1 MTNSDD
7 DKKQLAP
14 LPGRRWWRLLLLSG
28 TGVGILGLVGAVA
41 AGEWVREKLAPL
53 VQSEVSQTLKRP
65 VQIGRLERFS
75 PTSLR
80 FGRSA
85 LPATAIDPDYASTE
99 AVEVRFS
106 ISQLL
111 FNRTLKL
118 DITLVKPS
126 AYIEQDA
133 ESRWVNIPTSEPKPA
148 GLFKTEI
155 EAIRVENAGAV
166 LLPSPAVGQK
176 TSAPISV
183 TLKNGS
189 ALFREQNQRV
199 LYELNGQFTNN
210 DNFAVK
216 ADSLLP
222 AAQTNVLLQAQN
234 LPLSDLARLLKLSG
248 ISLQKGLANS
258 NLTVQVRDNKLS
270 GITGTASFAGVQANI
285 NPLKQIIQN
294 GSGQLRFQGTNLIVD
309 SLTGNYGL
317 IPVKIAGTVAT
328 GANFNTEQ
336 ASFNL
341 ITNVQPVA
349 VASVVS
355 AVETELGQKVVLP
368 IAVAGEVKADAKL
381 TGTVANP
388 VLTGAIASTKP
399 ATVDRLQLNNIS
411 TNFQVERGRIAQT
424 PTPNSPPSNGQFSS
438 LALTLSDM
446 LVVPAAGG
454 KIGGKGEVYLTLGS
468 DNSRSGLVFDLQA
481 ENVPGDAIAQIYAV
495 PIPAAVKIGSVS
507 AKAQIFGLLDNIQA
521 RAQWQAPQGTFPAS
535 GEIRAGRNS
544 ADLQNTVV
552 KIGDATVNVDA
563 AIQDRRWEA
572 IIKGDRV
579 AVKSLQPLIPGLN
592 LPPELAGL
600 FTGTAE
606 AGGTLDD
613 FSLNAIAAS
622 GKGTLNLA
630 DSIVD
635 VNGKLESGRW
645 QASGKTE
652 KVALNRLI
660 DIGLPFL
667 ATSNSNT
674 SPSANLENLKSKIQ
688 NLKSLGGQLAGE
700 FQAGGNVDNLTASGI
715 NLSANGKLNFADSNV
730 NLKGELTAGNWQA
743 TAETDRTSVSRLVDL
758 GLPLLDVASAFNPEN
773 QQSATLRSKIQNLK
787 SIDGQI
793 SSQVTA
799 SGSLD
804 NLTASSINASGS
816 GQLNLA
822 DSNVNFKAELAAGNW
837 QATAETDRTSV
848 SRLVDLGLPL
858 LDVASAFNPENQPD
872 SNLRS
877 KIPNL
882 KSIDGQISSQVTA
895 SGSLDNL
902 TASSIN
908 ANGSGQLN
916 LGGSNVNFKAELAAG
931 NWQATAE
938 TDRTSVSRLVDLG
951 LPLLDVASAFN
962 PENQQD
968 SNLRSKIPNLKSID
982 GQISSQVTASGSLDN
997 LTASSINANGSGQLN
1012 LGGSNVNFKGELAA
1026 GNWQAT
1032 AETDRTSIS
1041 SLVNLGL
1048 PLLDAASA
1056 FNPEKQEQYTNLKSK
1071 IQNLKSLD
1079 GEISNQIQAA
1089 GSLDKS
1095 ADLAVNSSGKLNIA
1109 DGTVDFKGKLDA
1121 RQWQA
1126 VADLD
1131 RVILSRLEQTVRNLQ
1146 LFTLTATLPKGFDG
1160 RVNGQ
1165 YQAAGSL
1172 DNLTAKGIR
1181 ASGEGRIL
1189 VDRLGAIDTT
1199 AKLENGNLEA
1209 LLETNGVTVSNLEQ
1223 TLKQTGLLT
1232 TNLPPEIAGTLDGKL
1247 RIVGNTDNLTA
1258 NGITANGDGQIRLAN
1273 GGGIV
1278 NATGSAQSG
1287 NWRASIEGDQ
1297 IALSRFQK
1305 AFEAQRQSLQASG
1318 LVSQAQNLPL
1328 LRGLFNGNV
1337 NLSGPIAAGTGE
1349 PPLQTVRA
1357 GGSFRISELPFLQQP
1372 FDAIFNWDGKRIEVE
1387 QAATPGLT
1395 ASGFVGVELAGK
1407 GLPSISN
1414 LDLDVK
1420 LSNFNLEALPAEQLA
1435 FLRPMGLKNA
1445 SEKNQPIRGN
1455 VDFTGRLTGTLAA
1468 PSLVGDVEVRN
1479 LAVNEVAFDSVLAGK
1494 VTASSDQSVDLRL
1507 AGAQDK
1513 IEVAL
1518 NQSFLPTSFL
1528 VKRGESVA
1536 RGQAEGETLRVNL
1549 SDFPLAALNLSPG
1562 QEAGL
1567 GPITGTVSGQVN
1579 VPGWKMPLN
1588 PATLQ
1593 ATGQIAIAQPAIGYI
1608 KGDSFQAEFSYANGS
1623 ASLTNGIF
1631 RQGTGQ
1637 YLISGN
1643 VKAGT
1648 NPEFAGKVNIQ
1659 QGNLQQ
1665 VLAALQ
1671 YFNLGD
1677 LARGLKPP
1685 VYGNSGDVQ
1694 TVAVGEPEAPLI
1706 EQLRRLAEIEVILQQ
1721 QQAVKSAEKLPA
1733 LSQLQG
1739 TFGGE
1744 IAVAGSLRTGVQA
1757 QFNVKGDNWQWGKYV
1772 AEQFNVE
1779 GSFQDGILTIL
1790 PLEIRSGKSAI
1801 GFSGQL
1807 GQKAQSGQ
1815 LRVENVPVE
1824 ELAKLVELPF
1834 VDVTGNLNLRA
1845 NLAGSLENPQAT
1857 GELSLLDGTLNGEPI
1872 KKADGSF
1879 SYSNARLNFGGSA
1892 LVTQTEPIE
1901 VQGSLPFEL
1910 PFAAVKP
1917 DSNQIDLRANLKNE
1931 GLAIINVLT
1940 PKVAWVSGTGQVQIR
1955 VGGTLQQPVA
1965 QGIANLE
1972 NATVRARAFPEPLTG
1987 LTGTVR
1993 FEGDRIRVEGIRG
2006 QLSKGEVMAQ
2016 GVIPLSVPFAP
2027 GDADGANPLAVNL
2040 DKLALNLRGLYRG
2053 GAVGQVQ
2060 ATGTALRPQLSGKIE
2075 LYDGEVFLPSAG
2087 GVTTRLASSA
2097 SDSPASPSDSTSS
2110 DSTSSSSPSPS
2121 FEVGLND
2128 LGLKLG
2134 RGVRVT
2140 SAPILDFK
2148 ATGALTVNGT
2158 LDDIRP
2164 AGRIRLTSGSVNL
2177 FTTQFKLDKG
2187 YPQTA
2192 TFVPTQGL
2200 DPTLDVR
2207 LATSVQEVS
2216 RFRTPGTSVA
2226 SEIADEPT
2234 SFGSVRS
2241 VRIQAL
2247 VKGKASGLAENLELR
2262 SSPGRSQTEIVALL
2276 GGSFVQTLGQG
2287 DSTLAI
2293 ANLAGA
2299 GLFSNLQSVITNAT
2313 GLSEFRL
2320 FPTRIRG
2327 NEGQTAT
2334 SSSGAAAGAGS
2345 LGIGLE
2351 VGADITRNL
2360 SASIIRVLSANQPT
2374 EFNVRYRLND
2384 KILLRGSTNFQGDNR
2399 VTAEYELRF

>member
-14 LPGRRWWRLLLLSG
+14 RSGRHWWRILLLSG

-41 AGEWVREKLAPL
+41 AREWVQKKLAPL
-53 VQSEVSQTLKRP
+53 VASEVSQTLKRP

-75 PTSLR
+75 PIGLR
-80 FGRSA
+80 FGRSTV
-85 LPATAIDPDYASTE
+85 PATAIDPDYASTE
-99 AVEVRFS
+99 AVEVKFS
-106 ISQLL
+106 IWPLL

-133 ESRWVNIPTSEPKPA
+133 EGRWVNIPTQDKKPA

-166 LLPSPAVGQK
+166 LVPSPEVGQK

-183 TLKNGS
+183 SLKNGS

-222 AAQTNVLLQAQN
+222 AAQTNVLLQSQN
-234 LPLSDLARLLKLSG
+234 LPLSDIARLLKISG

-270 GITGTASFAGVQANI
+270 GITGTASFAGVQASI
-285 NPLKQIIQN
+285 KPLKQIIQN

-317 IPVKIAGTVAT
+317 IPVQIAGTVAT
-328 GANFNTEQ
+328 GTNLNTEQ

-349 VASVVS
+349 VASVIS
-355 AVETELGQKVVLP
+355 AVEAELGQKVVLP

-388 VLTGAIASTKP
+388 VLSGTIASTKP

-411 TNFQVERGRIAQT
+411 TNFKLERGRTAQT
-424 PTPNSPPSNGQFSS
+424 PTPNSPPSTVPLSS
-438 LALTLSDM
+438 LALTLSDI

-454 KIGGKGEVYLTLGS
+454 KIGGKGEVDITLGS
-468 DNSRSGLVFDLQA
+468 ENSRSGLVFDLQA
-481 ENVPGDAIAQIYAV
+481 ENLPGDAIAQIYAL

-507 AKAQIFGLLDNIQA
+507 AKAQVFGPLNNIQA
-521 RAQWQAPQGTFPAS
+521 RAKWQAPQGTFPAS
-535 GEIRAGRNS
+535 GEIRAGGNT

-563 AIQDRRWEA
+563 AIQDRQWEA

-579 AVKSLQPLIPGLN
+579 AVKSLQPLIPRLN

-600 FTGTAE
+600 FSGTAE
-606 AGGTLDD
+606 VAGTLDD
-613 FSLNAIAAS
+613 LSLNGIYAS
-622 GKGTLNLA
+622 GKGTLNVV

-635 VNGKLESGRW
+635 VNAKLESGRW

-652 KVALNRLI
+652 KVAINALL

-667 ATSNSNT
+667 AIAN
-674 SPSANLENLKSKIQ
+674 SANLENLKSKIQ
-688 NLKSLGGQLAGE
+688 NLKSLDGQLAGE
-700 FQAGGNVDNLTASGI
+700 FQAAGNVDNLTASGI
-715 NLSANGKLNFADSNV
+715 NLSTNGKLNIADSSV
-730 NLKGELTAGNWQA
+730 NLKGELTDGNWQA
-743 TAETDRTSVSRLVDL
+743 TAETDRTSISRLVDL
-758 GLPLLDVASAFNPEN
+758 TLPILDVASAFNPEN
-773 QQSATLRSKIQNLK
+773 QQSANLKSKIQNLK
-787 SIDGQI
+787 SIDGQL
-793 SSQVTA
+793 SSQFTA
-799 SGSLD
+799 SGSLE
-804 NLTASSINASGS
+804 NLTASAIN
-816 GQLNLA
+816 
-822 DSNVNFKAELAAGNW
+822 V
-837 QATAETDRTSV
+837 
-848 SRLVDLGLPL
+848 
-858 LDVASAFNPENQPD
+858 
-872 SNLRS
+872 
-877 KIPNL
+877 
-882 KSIDGQISSQVTA
+882 
-895 SGSLDNL
+895 
-902 TASSIN
+902 
-908 ANGSGQLN
+908 NGSG
-916 LGGSNVNFKAELAAG
+916 K
-931 NWQATAE
+931 
-938 TDRTSVSRLVDLG
+938 
-951 LPLLDVASAFN
+951 
-962 PENQQD
+962 
-968 SNLRSKIPNLKSID
+968 
-982 GQISSQVTASGSLDN
+982 
-997 LTASSINANGSGQLN
+997 LN

-1026 GNWQAT
+1026 GNWQGT
-1032 AETDRTSIS
+1032 AETDRTSIG

-1048 PLLDAASA
+1048 PLLDVGLA
-1056 FNPEKQEQYTNLKSK
+1056 FTADNPQIVANINNLKSK
-1071 IQNLKSLD
+1071 IQNLKSID
-1079 GEISNQIQAA
+1079 GQISNQIQAA

-1095 ADLAVNSSGKLNIA
+1095 SIADVSVNSSGKLNIA

-1121 RQWQA
+1121 GQWQA

-1146 LFTLTATLPKGFDG
+1146 LFPLTATLPKGFDG

-1165 YQAAGSL
+1165 YQASGSL

-1209 LLETNGVTVSNLEQ
+1209 SLATNGVTVSNLEQ

-1232 TNLPPEIAGTLDGKL
+1232 TNLPREIAGTLDGKI

-1273 GGGIV
+1273 GGGVV
-1278 NATGSAQSG
+1278 NAKGSAQSG

-1305 AFEAQRQSLQASG
+1305 AFEAQRQSLQGSG

-1337 NLSGPIAAGTGE
+1337 DLSGPIAAAS
-1349 PPLQTVRA
+1349 PQNVRA
-1357 GGSFRISELPFLQQP
+1357 GGSFRISELPFLKQP

-1387 QAATPGLT
+1387 KAATRGLT

-1435 FLRPMGLKNA
+1435 FLTPMGAKKS
-1445 SEKNQPIRGN
+1445 SEKNQPVRGN

-1468 PSLVGDVEVRN
+1468 LSLVGDVEVRN
-1479 LAVNEVAFDSVLAGK
+1479 LAVNQVAFDPVLAGK
-1494 VTASSDQSVDLRL
+1494 VTASSDKSVDLRL
-1507 AGAQDK
+1507 AGPQDK

-1562 QEAGL
+1562 EEAGL

-1593 ATGQIAIAQPAIGYI
+1593 ANGQIAIAQPAIGYI

-1623 ASLTNGIF
+1623 ATLTNGIF

-1637 YLISGN
+1637 YSISGN
-1643 VKAGT
+1643 VKAGA

-1665 VLAALQ
+1665 VLAALR

-1677 LARGLKPP
+1677 FARGLKPP
-1685 VYGNSGDVQ
+1685 VYGNSGDVK

-1721 QQAVKSAEKLPA
+1721 QQAVKSSEKLPA

-1772 AEQFNVE
+1772 AEQFSIE
-1779 GSFQDGILTIL
+1779 GSFQDGILTVL

-1824 ELAKLVELPF
+1824 ELAKLIELPF

-1872 KKADGSF
+1872 KKADSSF

-1917 DSNQIDLRANLKNE
+1917 DNNQIDFRANLQNE

-1940 PKVAWVSGTGQVQIR
+1940 PQLAWVNGKGQVQIR

-1965 QGIANLE
+1965 QGIANFE
-1972 NATVRARAFPEPLTG
+1972 NATVRARAFPEPITG
-1987 LTGTVR
+1987 LTGAVR
-1993 FEGDRIRVEGIRG
+1993 FEGDRIRVERIRG
-2006 QLSKGEVMAQ
+2006 QLSKGEVVAQ
-2016 GVIPLSVPFAP
+2016 GVIPLSVPFAE
-2027 GDADGANPLAVNL
+2027 GDVDAANPLAVNL
-2040 DKLALNLRGLYRG
+2040 DKLGLNLRGLYRG

-2060 ATGTALRPQLSGKIE
+2060 ARGTALRPQLSGKIE

-2087 GVTTRLASSA
+2087 GGTKLASS
-2097 SDSPASPSDSTSS
+2097 DSPSPTTSSPTTPTEVSTSPATP
-2110 DSTSSSSPSPS
+2110 TSPTSSPS

-2128 LGLKLG
+2128 LALKLG

-2140 SAPILDFK
+2140 SAPILNFQ

-2164 AGRIRLTSGSVNL
+2164 AGTIRLTSGAVNL

-2247 VKGKASGLAENLELR
+2247 VKGKASQLAENIELR

-2299 GLFSNLQSVITNAT
+2299 GLLNNLQSVITNAT

-2327 NEGQTAT
+2327 NEGQTAS

>member
-14 LPGRRWWRLLLLSG
+14 RSGRHWWRILLLSG

-41 AGEWVREKLAPL
+41 AREWVQKKLAPL
-53 VQSEVSQTLKRP
+53 VASEVSQTLKRP

-75 PTSLR
+75 PIGLR
-80 FGRSA
+80 FGRSTV
-85 LPATAIDPDYASTE
+85 PATAIDPDYASTE
-99 AVEVRFS
+99 AVEVKFS
-106 ISQLL
+106 IWPLL

-133 ESRWVNIPTSEPKPA
+133 EGRWVDIPTQDKKPA

-166 LLPSPAVGQK
+166 LVPSPEVGQK

-222 AAQTNVLLQAQN
+222 AAQTNVLLQSQN
-234 LPLSDLARLLKLSG
+234 LPLSDITRLLKVSG

-270 GITGTASFAGVQANI
+270 GITGTASFAGVQASI
-285 NPLKQIIQN
+285 KPLKQIIQN

-309 SLTGNYGL
+309 TLTGNYGL
-317 IPVKIAGTVAT
+317 IPVQIAGTVAT
-328 GANFNTEQ
+328 GTNFNTEQ

-349 VASVVS
+349 VASIVS
-355 AVETELGQKVVLP
+355 AVEAELGQKVLLP

-388 VLTGAIASTKP
+388 VLSGTIASTKP

-411 TNFQVERGRIAQT
+411 TNFKLERGRTAQT
-424 PTPNSPPSNGQFSS
+424 PTPNSPPSTVPLSS
-438 LALTLSDM
+438 LALTLSDI

-454 KIGGKGEVYLTLGS
+454 KIGGKGEVDITLGS
-468 DNSRSGLVFDLQA
+468 ENSRSGLVFDLQA
-481 ENVPGDAIAQIYAV
+481 ENLPADAIAQIYAL

-507 AKAQIFGLLDNIQA
+507 AKAQVFGPLNNIQA
-521 RAQWQAPQGTFPAS
+521 RAKWQAPQGTFPAS
-535 GEIRAGRNS
+535 GEIRAGGNT

-563 AIQDRRWEA
+563 AIQDRQWEA

-579 AVKSLQPLIPGLN
+579 AVKSLQPLIPRLN

-600 FTGTAE
+600 FSGTAE
-606 AGGTLDD
+606 VAGTLDD
-613 FSLNAIAAS
+613 LSLNGIYAS
-622 GKGTLNLA
+622 GKGTLNVV

-635 VNGKLESGRW
+635 VNAKLESGRW

-652 KVALNRLI
+652 KVAINPLL

-667 ATSNSNT
+667 AIAN
-674 SPSANLENLKSKIQ
+674 SANLDNLKSKIQ
-688 NLKSLGGQLAGE
+688 NLKSLDGQLAGE
-700 FQAGGNVDNLTASGI
+700 FQAAGNLDNLTASGI
-715 NLSANGKLNFADSNV
+715 NLSTNGKLNIADSSV
-730 NLKGELTAGNWQA
+730 NLKGELTDGNWQA
-743 TAETDRTSVSRLVDL
+743 TAETDRTSISRLVDL
-758 GLPLLDVASAFNPEN
+758 TLP
-773 QQSATLRSKIQNLK
+773 I
-787 SIDGQI
+787 
-793 SSQVTA
+793 
-799 SGSLD
+799 
-804 NLTASSINASGS
+804 
-816 GQLNLA
+816 
-822 DSNVNFKAELAAGNW
+822 
-837 QATAETDRTSV
+837 
-848 SRLVDLGLPL
+848 

-877 KIPNL
+877 KIQNL
-882 KSIDGQISSQVTA
+882 KSIDGQLSSQFTA
-895 SGSLDNL
+895 SGSLENL
-902 TASSIN
+902 TASAIN
-908 ANGSGQLN
+908 LNGSGKLN
-916 LGGSNVNFKAELAAG
+916 LGGN
-931 NWQATAE
+931 
-938 TDRTSVSRLVDLG
+938 
-951 LPLLDVASAFN
+951 
-962 PENQQD
+962 
-968 SNLRSKIPNLKSID
+968 
-982 GQISSQVTASGSLDN
+982 
-997 LTASSINANGSGQLN
+997 
-1012 LGGSNVNFKGELAA
+1012 NVNFKGELAA
-1026 GNWQAT
+1026 GNWQGT

-1048 PLLDAASA
+1048 PLLDVASA
-1056 FNPEKQEQYTNLKSK
+1056 FNPEKQEQYSNLKSK

-1079 GEISNQIQAA
+1079 GQISNQIQAA

-1095 ADLAVNSSGKLNIA
+1095 SVADVSVNSSGKLNIA

-1121 RQWQA
+1121 GQWQA

-1131 RVILSRLEQTVRNLQ
+1131 RVILSRLEKTVRNLQ

-1209 LLETNGVTVSNLEQ
+1209 SLATNGVTVSNLEQ

-1232 TNLPPEIAGTLDGKL
+1232 TNLPREIAGTLDGKI

-1273 GGGIV
+1273 GGGVV
-1278 NATGSAQSG
+1278 NAKGSAQSG

-1305 AFEAQRQSLQASG
+1305 AFEAQRQSLQGSG

-1337 NLSGPIAAGTGE
+1337 DLSGPIAAAS
-1349 PPLQTVRA
+1349 PQNVRA
-1357 GGSFRISELPFLQQP
+1357 GGSFRISELPFLKQP

-1387 QAATPGLT
+1387 KAATRGLT

-1435 FLRPMGLKNA
+1435 FLTPMGAKKS
-1445 SEKNQPIRGN
+1445 SEKNQPVRGN

-1468 PSLVGDVEVRN
+1468 LSLVGDVEVRN
-1479 LAVNEVAFDSVLAGK
+1479 LAVNQVAFDSVLAGK
-1494 VTASSDQSVDLRL
+1494 VTASSDKSVDLRL
-1507 AGAQDK
+1507 AGPQDK

-1562 QEAGL
+1562 EEAGL

-1593 ATGQIAIAQPAIGYI
+1593 ANGQIAIAQPAIGYI

-1623 ASLTNGIF
+1623 ATLTNGIF

-1637 YLISGN
+1637 YSISGN
-1643 VKAGT
+1643 VKAGA

-1665 VLAALQ
+1665 VLAALR

-1677 LARGLKPP
+1677 FARGLKPP
-1685 VYGNSGDVQ
+1685 VYGNSGDVK

-1772 AEQFNVE
+1772 AEQFSIE
-1779 GSFQDGILTIL
+1779 GSFQDGILTVL

-1824 ELAKLVELPF
+1824 ELAKLIELPF

-1872 KKADGSF
+1872 KKADSSF

-1917 DSNQIDLRANLKNE
+1917 DNNQIDFRANLQNE

-1940 PKVAWVSGTGQVQIR
+1940 PQLAWVNGKGQVQIR

-1965 QGIANLE
+1965 QGIANFE
-1972 NATVRARAFPEPLTG
+1972 NATVRARAFPEPITG
-1987 LTGTVR
+1987 LTGAVR

-2006 QLSKGEVMAQ
+2006 QLSKGEVVAQ
-2016 GVIPLSVPFAP
+2016 GVIPLSVPFAE
-2027 GDADGANPLAVNL
+2027 GDVDAANPLAVNL
-2040 DKLALNLRGLYRG
+2040 DKLGLNLRGLYRG

-2060 ATGTALRPQLSGKIE
+2060 ARGTALRPQLSGKIE

-2087 GVTTRLASSA
+2087 GGGTRLASS
-2097 SDSPASPSDSTSS
+2097 DSPSTTTSSPTTPTEVSTSPATP
-2110 DSTSSSSPSPS
+2110 TSPTSSPS

-2128 LGLKLG
+2128 LALKLG

-2140 SAPILDFK
+2140 SAPILNFQ

-2164 AGRIRLTSGSVNL
+2164 AGTIRLTSGAVNL

-2247 VKGKASGLAENLELR
+2247 VKGKASQLAENIELR

-2299 GLFSNLQSVITNAT
+2299 GLLNNLQSVITNAT

-2327 NEGQTAT
+2327 NEGQTAS
-2334 SSSGAAAGAGS
+2334 SSSGAASGAGS

>member
-14 LPGRRWWRLLLLSG
+14 RSGRHWWRILLLSG

-41 AGEWVREKLAPL
+41 AREWVQKKLAPL
-53 VQSEVSQTLKRP
+53 VASEVSQTLKRP

-75 PTSLR
+75 PIGLR
-80 FGRSA
+80 FGRSTV
-85 LPATAIDPDYASTE
+85 PATAIDPDYASTE
-99 AVEVRFS
+99 AVEVKFS
-106 ISQLL
+106 IWPLL

-133 ESRWVNIPTSEPKPA
+133 EGRWVDIPTQDKKPA

-155 EAIRVENAGAV
+155 EAIRVENAAAV
-166 LLPSPAVGQK
+166 LVPSPEVGQK

-183 TLKNGS
+183 SLKNGS

-222 AAQTNVLLQAQN
+222 AAQTNVLLQSQN
-234 LPLSDLARLLKLSG
+234 LPLSDIARLLKISG

-270 GITGTASFAGVQANI
+270 GITGTASFAGVQASI
-285 NPLKQIIQN
+285 KPLKQIIQN

-317 IPVKIAGTVAT
+317 IPVQIAGTVAT

-349 VASVVS
+349 VASIVS
-355 AVETELGQKVVLP
+355 AVEAELGQKVVLP

-388 VLTGAIASTKP
+388 LLAGTIASTKP

-411 TNFQVERGRIAQT
+411 TNFKLERGRTAQTPT
-424 PTPNSPPSNGQFSS
+424 PTPNSPPSTVPLSS
-438 LALTLSDM
+438 LALTLSDI

-454 KIGGKGEVYLTLGS
+454 KIGGKGEVDITLGS
-468 DNSRSGLVFDLQA
+468 ENSRSGLVFDLQA
-481 ENVPGDAIAQIYAV
+481 ENLPGDAIAQIYAL

-507 AKAQIFGLLDNIQA
+507 AKAQVFGPLNNIQA
-521 RAQWQAPQGTFPAS
+521 RAKWQAPQGTFPAS
-535 GEIRAGRNS
+535 GEIRAGGNT

-563 AIQDRRWEA
+563 AIQDRQWEA

-579 AVKSLQPLIPGLN
+579 AVKSLQPLIPRLN

-600 FTGTAE
+600 FSGTAE
-606 AGGTLDD
+606 VAGTLDD
-613 FSLNAIAAS
+613 LSLNGIYAS
-622 GKGTLNLA
+622 GKGTLNVV

-635 VNGKLESGRW
+635 VNAKLESGRW

-652 KVALNRLI
+652 KVAINPLL

-667 ATSNSNT
+667 AIAN
-674 SPSANLENLKSKIQ
+674 SANLDNLKSKIQ
-688 NLKSLGGQLAGE
+688 NLKSLDGQLAGE
-700 FQAGGNVDNLTASGI
+700 FQAAGNLDNLTASGI
-715 NLSANGKLNFADSNV
+715 NLSTNGKLNIADSSV
-730 NLKGELTAGNWQA
+730 NLKGELTDGNWQA
-743 TAETDRTSVSRLVDL
+743 TAETDRTSISRLVDL
-758 GLPLLDVASAFNPEN
+758 TLP
-773 QQSATLRSKIQNLK
+773 I
-787 SIDGQI
+787 
-793 SSQVTA
+793 
-799 SGSLD
+799 
-804 NLTASSINASGS
+804 
-816 GQLNLA
+816 
-822 DSNVNFKAELAAGNW
+822 
-837 QATAETDRTSV
+837 
-848 SRLVDLGLPL
+848 

-877 KIPNL
+877 KIQNL
-882 KSIDGQISSQVTA
+882 KSIDGQLSSQFTA
-895 SGSLDNL
+895 SGSLENL
-902 TASSIN
+902 TASAIN
-908 ANGSGQLN
+908 LNGSG
-916 LGGSNVNFKAELAAG
+916 K
-931 NWQATAE
+931 
-938 TDRTSVSRLVDLG
+938 
-951 LPLLDVASAFN
+951 
-962 PENQQD
+962 
-968 SNLRSKIPNLKSID
+968 
-982 GQISSQVTASGSLDN
+982 
-997 LTASSINANGSGQLN
+997 LN

-1026 GNWQAT
+1026 GNWQGT
-1032 AETDRTSIS
+1032 AETDRTSIG

-1048 PLLDAASA
+1048 PLLDVGLA
-1056 FNPEKQEQYTNLKSK
+1056 FTADNPQIVANINNLKSK
-1071 IQNLKSLD
+1071 IQNLKSID
-1079 GEISNQIQAA
+1079 GQISNQIQAA

-1095 ADLAVNSSGKLNIA
+1095 SIADVSVNSSGKLNIA

-1121 RQWQA
+1121 GQWQA

-1146 LFTLTATLPKGFDG
+1146 LFPLTATLPKGFDG

-1165 YQAAGSL
+1165 YQASGSL

-1209 LLETNGVTVSNLEQ
+1209 SLATNGVTVSNLEQ

-1232 TNLPPEIAGTLDGKL
+1232 TNLPREIAGTLDGKI

-1273 GGGIV
+1273 GGGVV
-1278 NATGSAQSG
+1278 NAKGSAQSG

-1305 AFEAQRQSLQASG
+1305 AFEAQRQSLQGSG

-1337 NLSGPIAAGTGE
+1337 DLSGPIAAAS
-1349 PPLQTVRA
+1349 PQNVRA
-1357 GGSFRISELPFLQQP
+1357 GGSFRISELPFLKQP

-1387 QAATPGLT
+1387 KAATRGLT

-1435 FLRPMGLKNA
+1435 FLTPMGAKKS
-1445 SEKNQPIRGN
+1445 SEKNQPVRGN

-1468 PSLVGDVEVRN
+1468 LSLVGDVEVRN
-1479 LAVNEVAFDSVLAGK
+1479 LAVNQVAFDSVLAGK
-1494 VTASSDQSVDLRL
+1494 VTASSDKSVDLRL
-1507 AGAQDK
+1507 AGPQDK

-1562 QEAGL
+1562 EEAGL

-1593 ATGQIAIAQPAIGYI
+1593 ANGQIAIAQPAIGYI

-1623 ASLTNGIF
+1623 ATLTNGIF

-1637 YLISGN
+1637 YSISGN
-1643 VKAGT
+1643 VKAGA

-1665 VLAALQ
+1665 VLAALR

-1677 LARGLKPP
+1677 FARGLKPP
-1685 VYGNSGDVQ
+1685 VYGNSGDVK

-1721 QQAVKSAEKLPA
+1721 QQAVKSSEKLPA

-1772 AEQFNVE
+1772 AEQFSIE
-1779 GSFQDGILTIL
+1779 GSFQDGILTVL

-1824 ELAKLVELPF
+1824 ELAKLIELPF

-1872 KKADGSF
+1872 KKADSSF

-1917 DSNQIDLRANLKNE
+1917 DNNQIDFRANLQNE

-1940 PKVAWVSGTGQVQIR
+1940 PQLAWVNGKGQVQIR

-1965 QGIANLE
+1965 QGIANFE

-1987 LTGTVR
+1987 VTGTVR

-2006 QLSKGEVMAQ
+2006 QLSKGEVVAQ
-2016 GVIPLSVPFAP
+2016 GVIPLSVPFAE
-2027 GDADGANPLAVNL
+2027 GDVDAANPLAVNL
-2040 DKLALNLRGLYRG
+2040 DKLGLNLRGLYRG

-2060 ATGTALRPQLSGKIE
+2060 ARGTALRPQLSGKIE

-2087 GVTTRLASSA
+2087 GGGTRLASS
-2097 SDSPASPSDSTSS
+2097 DSPSTTTSSPTTPTEVSTSPATP
-2110 DSTSSSSPSPS
+2110 TSPTSSPS

-2128 LGLKLG
+2128 LALKLG

-2140 SAPILDFK
+2140 SAPILNFQ

-2164 AGRIRLTSGSVNL
+2164 AGTIRLTSGAVNL

-2247 VKGKASGLAENLELR
+2247 VKGKASQLAENIELR

-2299 GLFSNLQSVITNAT
+2299 GLFNNLQSVITNAT

-2327 NEGQTAT
+2327 NEGQTAS
-2334 SSSGAAAGAGS
+2334 SSSGAASGAGS

>member
-14 LPGRRWWRLLLLSG
+14 RSGRHWWRILLLSG

-41 AGEWVREKLAPL
+41 AREWVQKKLAPL
-53 VQSEVSQTLKRP
+53 VASEVSQTLKRP

-75 PTSLR
+75 PIGLR
-80 FGRSA
+80 FGRSTV
-85 LPATAIDPDYASTE
+85 PATAIDPDYASTE
-99 AVEVRFS
+99 AVEVKFS
-106 ISQLL
+106 IWPLL
-111 FNRTLKL
+111 FSRTLKL

-133 ESRWVNIPTSEPKPA
+133 EGRWVDIPTQDKKPA

-166 LLPSPAVGQK
+166 LVPSPEVGQK

-222 AAQTNVLLQAQN
+222 AAQTNVLLQSQN
-234 LPLSDLARLLKLSG
+234 LPLSDITRLLKVSG

-270 GITGTASFAGVQANI
+270 GITGTASFAGVQASI
-285 NPLKQIIQN
+285 KPLKQIIQN

-309 SLTGNYGL
+309 TLTGNYGL
-317 IPVKIAGTVAT
+317 IPVQIAGTVAT
-328 GANFNTEQ
+328 GTNFNTEQ

-349 VASVVS
+349 VASIVS
-355 AVETELGQKVVLP
+355 AVEAELGQKVLLP

-388 VLTGAIASTKP
+388 VLSGTIASTKP

-411 TNFQVERGRIAQT
+411 TNFKLERGRTAQT
-424 PTPNSPPSNGQFSS
+424 PTPNSPPSTVPLSS
-438 LALTLSDM
+438 LALTLSDI

-454 KIGGKGEVYLTLGS
+454 KIGGKGEVDITLGS
-468 DNSRSGLVFDLQA
+468 ENSRSGLVFDLQA
-481 ENVPGDAIAQIYAV
+481 ENLPADAIAQIYAL

-507 AKAQIFGLLDNIQA
+507 AKAQVFGPLNNIQA
-521 RAQWQAPQGTFPAS
+521 RAKWQAPQGTFPAS
-535 GEIRAGRNS
+535 GEIRAGGNT

-563 AIQDRRWEA
+563 AIQDRQWEA

-579 AVKSLQPLIPGLN
+579 AVKSLQPLIPRLN

-600 FTGTAE
+600 FSGTAE
-606 AGGTLDD
+606 VAGTLDD
-613 FSLNAIAAS
+613 LSLNGIYAS
-622 GKGTLNLA
+622 GKGTLNVV

-635 VNGKLESGRW
+635 VNAKLESGRW

-652 KVALNRLI
+652 KVAINPLL

-667 ATSNSNT
+667 AIAN
-674 SPSANLENLKSKIQ
+674 SANLDNLKSKIQ
-688 NLKSLGGQLAGE
+688 NLKSLDGQLAGE
-700 FQAGGNVDNLTASGI
+700 FQAAGNLDNLTASGI
-715 NLSANGKLNFADSNV
+715 NLSTNGKLNIADSSV
-730 NLKGELTAGNWQA
+730 NLKGELTDGNWQA
-743 TAETDRTSVSRLVDL
+743 TAETDRTSISRLVDL
-758 GLPLLDVASAFNPEN
+758 TLP
-773 QQSATLRSKIQNLK
+773 I
-787 SIDGQI
+787 
-793 SSQVTA
+793 
-799 SGSLD
+799 
-804 NLTASSINASGS
+804 
-816 GQLNLA
+816 
-822 DSNVNFKAELAAGNW
+822 
-837 QATAETDRTSV
+837 
-848 SRLVDLGLPL
+848 

-877 KIPNL
+877 KIQNL
-882 KSIDGQISSQVTA
+882 KSIDGQLSSQFTA
-895 SGSLDNL
+895 SGSLENL
-902 TASSIN
+902 TASAIN
-908 ANGSGQLN
+908 LNGSGKLN
-916 LGGSNVNFKAELAAG
+916 LGGN
-931 NWQATAE
+931 
-938 TDRTSVSRLVDLG
+938 
-951 LPLLDVASAFN
+951 
-962 PENQQD
+962 
-968 SNLRSKIPNLKSID
+968 
-982 GQISSQVTASGSLDN
+982 
-997 LTASSINANGSGQLN
+997 
-1012 LGGSNVNFKGELAA
+1012 NVNFKGELAA
-1026 GNWQAT
+1026 GNWQGT

-1048 PLLDAASA
+1048 PLLDVASA
-1056 FNPEKQEQYTNLKSK
+1056 FNPEKQEQYSNLKSK

-1079 GEISNQIQAA
+1079 GQISNQIQAA

-1095 ADLAVNSSGKLNIA
+1095 SVADVSVNSSGKLNIA

-1121 RQWQA
+1121 GQWQA

-1131 RVILSRLEQTVRNLQ
+1131 RVILSRLEKTVRNLQ

-1209 LLETNGVTVSNLEQ
+1209 SLATNGVTVSNLEQ

-1232 TNLPPEIAGTLDGKL
+1232 TNLPREIAGTLDGKI

-1273 GGGIV
+1273 GGGVV
-1278 NATGSAQSG
+1278 NAKGSAQSG

-1305 AFEAQRQSLQASG
+1305 AFEAQRQSLQGSG

-1337 NLSGPIAAGTGE
+1337 DLSGPIAAAS
-1349 PPLQTVRA
+1349 PQNVRA
-1357 GGSFRISELPFLQQP
+1357 GGSFRISELPFLKQP

-1387 QAATPGLT
+1387 KAATRGLT

-1435 FLRPMGLKNA
+1435 FLTPMGAKKS
-1445 SEKNQPIRGN
+1445 SEKNQPVRGN

-1468 PSLVGDVEVRN
+1468 LSLVGDVEVRN
-1479 LAVNEVAFDSVLAGK
+1479 LAVNQVAFDSVLAGK
-1494 VTASSDQSVDLRL
+1494 VTASSDKSVDLRL
-1507 AGAQDK
+1507 AGPQDK

-1562 QEAGL
+1562 EEAGL

-1593 ATGQIAIAQPAIGYI
+1593 ANGQIAIAQPAIGYI

-1623 ASLTNGIF
+1623 ATLTNGIF

-1637 YLISGN
+1637 YSISGN
-1643 VKAGT
+1643 VKAGA

-1665 VLAALQ
+1665 VLAALR

-1677 LARGLKPP
+1677 FARGLKPP
-1685 VYGNSGDVQ
+1685 VYGNSGDVK

-1721 QQAVKSAEKLPA
+1721 QQAVKSSEKLPA

-1772 AEQFNVE
+1772 AEQFSIE
-1779 GSFQDGILTIL
+1779 GSFQDGILTVL

-1824 ELAKLVELPF
+1824 ELAKLIELPF

-1872 KKADGSF
+1872 KKADSSF

-1917 DSNQIDLRANLKNE
+1917 DNNQIDFRANLQNE

-1940 PKVAWVSGTGQVQIR
+1940 PQLAWVNGKGQVQIR

-1965 QGIANLE
+1965 QGIANFE

-1987 LTGTVR
+1987 VTGTVR

-2006 QLSKGEVMAQ
+2006 QLSKGEVVAQ
-2016 GVIPLSVPFAP
+2016 GVIPLSVPFAE
-2027 GDADGANPLAVNL
+2027 GDVDAANPLAVNL
-2040 DKLALNLRGLYRG
+2040 DKLGLNLRGLYRG

-2060 ATGTALRPQLSGKIE
+2060 ARGTALRPQLSGKIE

-2087 GVTTRLASSA
+2087 GGGTRLASS
-2097 SDSPASPSDSTSS
+2097 DSPSTTTSSPTTPTEVSTSPATP
-2110 DSTSSSSPSPS
+2110 TSPTSSPS

-2128 LGLKLG
+2128 LALKLG

-2140 SAPILDFK
+2140 SAPILNFQ

-2164 AGRIRLTSGSVNL
+2164 AGTIRLTSGAVNL

-2247 VKGKASGLAENLELR
+2247 VKGKASQLAENIELR

-2299 GLFSNLQSVITNAT
+2299 GLLNNLQSVITNAT

-2327 NEGQTAT
+2327 NEGQTAS
-2334 SSSGAAAGAGS
+2334 SSSGAASGAGS

>member
-7 DKKQLAP
+7 RKNQLAP
-14 LPGRRWWRLLLLSG
+14 RPQRRWWRLLLLSS
-28 TGVGILGLVGAVA
+28 TGVGILGLIGAMVA
-41 AGEWVREKLAPL
+41 QAWVREKLAPL
-53 VQSEVSQTLKRP
+53 VESEVSQTLKRP
-65 VQIGRLERFS
+65 IKIGLLERFS

-80 FGRSA
+80 FGRSIV
-85 LPATAIDPDYASTE
+85 PATATDPDYASTE
-99 AVEVRFS
+99 AVEVQFS
-106 ISQLL
+106 IWPLL

-118 DITLVKPS
+118 DITLVKAS

-133 ESRWVNIPTSEPKPA
+133 QGRWINLPTPEQKPP

-155 EAIRVENAGAV
+155 GAVRVENLGAV
-166 LLPSPAVGQK
+166 LVPSPALGQK

-183 TLKNGS
+183 SLKNGS
-189 ALFREQNQRV
+189 ALFSEQNQRV
-199 LYELNGQFTNN
+199 LYELNGNFTNN

-216 ADSLLP
+216 ADSLLS
-222 AAQTNVLLQAQN
+222 AAQTNVLLQGQN
-234 LPLSDLARLLKLSG
+234 LPLTDLARLLKVPG
-248 ISLQKGLANS
+248 ISLQKGLANG
-258 NLTVQVRDNKLS
+258 NLTLQVRDNKLS
-270 GITGTASFAGVQANI
+270 GITGTASFAGVQASI
-285 NPLKQIIQN
+285 NPLKQTIQN
-294 GSGQLRFQGTNLIVD
+294 SSGQLRFQGTNLIVD
-309 SLTGNYGL
+309 SLTANYGL
-317 IPVKIAGTVAT
+317 IPVAIAGTVAA
-328 GANFNTEQ
+328 GANFNLEQ
-336 ASFNL
+336 ARFDL
-341 ITNVQPVA
+341 VTNVQPVA
-349 VASVVS
+349 VANVVS
-355 AVETELGQKVVLP
+355 ALEQELGQKVILP
-368 IAVAGEVKADAKL
+368 VPVAGELKVDAKL
-381 TGTVANP
+381 TGTAAQP
-388 VLTGAIASTKP
+388 ILAGTIAGTKP

-411 TNFQVERGRIAQT
+411 TNFKLERGRIAQT
-424 PTPNSPPSNGQFSS
+424 PSPNSQSSIPPFSS
-438 LALTLSDM
+438 LALTLSDI
-446 LVVPAAGG
+446 LVVPTAGG
-454 KIGGKGEVYLTLGS
+454 KIGGKGQIEIALGS
-468 DNSRSGLVFDLQA
+468 ENSRSGLVFDLQA
-481 ENVPGDAIAQIYAV
+481 ENLPADAIAQIYAL
-495 PIPAAVKIGSVS
+495 PIPAAVKIGTVS
-507 AKAQIFGLLDNIQA
+507 AKAQVFGPLDNIQA
-521 RAQWQAPQGTFPAS
+521 RVQWQAAQGTFPAA

-544 ADLQNTVV
+544 ADLQNTTV

-563 AIQDRRWEA
+563 ALKDRQWQA
-572 IIKGDRV
+572 TIKGDRV
-579 AVKSLQPLIPGLN
+579 AVKSLQPLVPGLV

-606 AGGTLDD
+606 ATGTLDD
-613 FSLNAIAAS
+613 LSLKAIAAA
-622 GKGTLNLA
+622 GKGTLNIA

-645 QASGKTE
+645 QASGKTD

-667 ATSNSNT
+667 ALEN
-674 SPSANLENLKSKIQ
+674 PANLDNLKSKSQ
-688 NLKSLGGQLAGE
+688 NLKSLDGQLAGE
-700 FQAGGNVDNLTASGI
+700 FQASGNVDNLTASGI
-715 NLSANGKLNFADSNV
+715 TFSTNGKLNIADSNV
-730 NLKGELTAGNWQA
+730 NLQGELTGGNWQGKL
-743 TAETDRTSVSRLVDL
+743 ETDRASIARLVDL
-758 GLPLLDVASAFNPEN
+758 ALPILDVAAAFNPEN
-773 QQSATLRSKIQNLK
+773 QQQSSNLRSKIQNLK
-787 SIDGQI
+787 SVDGLL
-793 SSQVTA
+793 SSEFTA

-822 DSNVNFKAELAAGNW
+822 
-837 QATAETDRTSV
+837 
-848 SRLVDLGLPL
+848 
-858 LDVASAFNPENQPD
+858 
-872 SNLRS
+872 
-877 KIPNL
+877 
-882 KSIDGQISSQVTA
+882 
-895 SGSLDNL
+895 
-902 TASSIN
+902 
-908 ANGSGQLN
+908 
-916 LGGSNVNFKAELAAG
+916 
-931 NWQATAE
+931 
-938 TDRTSVSRLVDLG
+938 
-951 LPLLDVASAFN
+951 
-962 PENQQD
+962 
-968 SNLRSKIPNLKSID
+968 
-982 GQISSQVTASGSLDN
+982 
-997 LTASSINANGSGQLN
+997 
-1012 LGGSNVNFKGELAA
+1012 GSNVNFKGELAR
-1026 GNWQAT
+1026 GNWQGT
-1032 AETDRTSIS
+1032 AETDRTSIAR
-1041 SLVNLGL
+1041 LVNLGL
-1048 PLLDAASA
+1048 PLLDVGLA
-1056 FNPEKQEQYTNLKSK
+1056 FTADNPQIVANINNLKSK
-1071 IQNLKSLD
+1071 IQNLKSIE
-1079 GEISNQIQAA
+1079 GQISNQIQAS

-1095 ADLAVNSSGKLNIA
+1095 TVADVSVNSSGKLKIA

-1121 RQWQA
+1121 GRWLA

-1131 RVILSRLEQTVRNLQ
+1131 RVILSRLEKTIRDTQ

-1165 YQAAGSL
+1165 FQAAGSL

-1189 VDRLGAIDTT
+1189 ADRLGAIDTT
-1199 AKLENGNLEA
+1199 AKLENGNWEA
-1209 LLETNGVTVSNLEQ
+1209 SLETNGVALANLEQ

-1232 TNLPPEIAGTLDGKL
+1232 TNLPREIDGILDGKVRL
-1247 RIVGNTDNLTA
+1247 LGSVDNLTA
-1258 NGITANGDGQIRLAN
+1258 NGITANGDGRIRLAN

-1278 NATGSAQSG
+1278 SATGSAQSG
-1287 NWRASIEGDQ
+1287 NWRASISGGQ

-1305 AFEAQRQSLQASG
+1305 AFESQRQSLQAGG

-1337 NLSGPIAAGTGE
+1337 NLSGPIAAS
-1349 PPLQTVRA
+1349 PQNVRA
-1357 GGSFRISELPFLQQP
+1357 GGSFRISELPFLKQP
-1372 FDAIFNWDGKRIEVE
+1372 FDAIFNWDGKRIEIE
-1387 QAATPGLT
+1387 NATTPGLT
-1395 ASGFVGVELAGK
+1395 ANGLVNVELAGK

-1414 LDLDVK
+1414 LDLNVK
-1420 LSNFNLEALPAEQLA
+1420 LSNFNLAALPTEQLA

-1445 SEKNQPIRGN
+1445 SENNQPLRGN

-1468 PSLVGDVEVRN
+1468 LSLVGDMEVRN
-1479 LAVNEVAFDSVLAGK
+1479 LAVNQVAFDPVLAGK
-1494 VTASSDQSVDLRL
+1494 VNASSDKSVDLRL
-1507 AGAQDK
+1507 AGVSDK
-1513 IEVAL
+1513 IEIAL

-1528 VKRGESVA
+1528 VKRGESIA
-1536 RGQAEGETLRVNL
+1536 SGQTEGETLRVNL

-1562 QEAGL
+1562 KDAGL

-1623 ASLTNGIF
+1623 ATLTNGIF
-1631 RQGTGQ
+1631 RQGSGQ

-1643 VKAGT
+1643 VKAGA

-1685 VYGNSGDVQ
+1685 VYGSAADVQ

-1706 EQLRRLAEIEVILQQ
+1706 VQLRRLAEIEAILQQ
-1721 QQAVKSAEKLPA
+1721 QQAVKQSEKLPA

-1772 AEQFNVE
+1772 AEQFSIE
-1779 GSFQDGILTIL
+1779 GSFQDGILTVL

-1815 LRVENVPVE
+1815 LRIENVPVE

-1845 NLAGSLENPQAT
+1845 NLAGTLANPQLA

-1879 SYSNARLNFGGSA
+1879 SYSNARINFGGSA

-1901 VQGSLPFEL
+1901 VTGSLPFEL
-1910 PFAAVKP
+1910 PFAAVKA
-1917 DSNQIDLRANLKNE
+1917 DSNQIDLRANLQNE

-1940 PKVAWVSGTGQVQIR
+1940 PEVAWVSGKGQVQIR

-1965 QGIANLE
+1965 QGIANFE
-1972 NATVRARAFPEPLTG
+1972 NATVRARAFPEPITG
-1987 LTGTVR
+1987 LTGAVR
-1993 FEGDRIRVEGIRG
+1993 FEGDRIRVERIRG
-2006 QLSKGEVMAQ
+2006 QLTKGEIVAQ
-2016 GVIPLSVPFAP
+2016 GVIPLSVPFAE
-2027 GDADGANPLAVNL
+2027 GDVDFANPLAVNL

-2053 GAVGQVQ
+2053 NVVGQVQ
-2060 ATGTALRPQLSGKIE
+2060 ATGTALRPRLSGNIE

-2087 GVTTRLASSA
+2087 GATRLASS
-2097 SDSPASPSDSTSS
+2097 PSPSPMTEVSPSS
-2110 DSTSSSSPSPS
+2110 PGTEVPPSPSPS

-2128 LGLKLG
+2128 LQLKLG
-2134 RGVRVT
+2134 RGIRVT
-2140 SAPILDFK
+2140 SAPILNFQ
-2148 ATGALTVNGT
+2148 ATGGLTVNGT

-2164 AGRIRLTSGSVNL
+2164 EGTIRLTSGSVNL
-2177 FTTQFKLDKG
+2177 FTTQFRLDRG

-2192 TFVPTQGL
+2192 TFVPAQGL

-2207 LATSVQEVS
+2207 LVTSVQEVT

-2247 VKGKASGLAENLELR
+2247 VQGKASQLAENLELR
-2262 SSPGRSQTEIVALL
+2262 SSPGRSETEIVALL

-2299 GLFSNLQSVITNAT
+2299 GLFNNLQSAVTNAT

-2327 NEGQTAT
+2327 NEGQTARSGSGST
-2334 SSSGAAAGAGS
+2334 SGAGS
-2345 LGIGLE
+2345 LGLGLE
-2351 VGADITRNL
+2351 VGADITRNI

-2374 EFNVRYRLND
+2374 EFNLRYRISD
-2384 KILLRGSTNFQGDNR
+2384 QILLRGSTNFQGDNR

>member
-14 LPGRRWWRLLLLSG
+14 RSGRHWWRILLLSG

-41 AGEWVREKLAPL
+41 AREWVQKKLAPL
-53 VQSEVSQTLKRP
+53 VASEVSQTLKRP

-75 PTSLR
+75 PIGLR
-80 FGRSA
+80 FGRSTV
-85 LPATAIDPDYASTE
+85 PATAIDPDYASTE
-99 AVEVRFS
+99 AVEVKFS
-106 ISQLL
+106 ILPLL

-133 ESRWVNIPTSEPKPA
+133 EGRWVNIPTQDKKPA

-166 LLPSPAVGQK
+166 LVPSPEVGQK

-183 TLKNGS
+183 SLKNGS
-189 ALFREQNQRV
+189 ALFREHNQRV

-222 AAQTNVLLQAQN
+222 AAQTNVVLQSQN
-234 LPLSDLARLLKLSG
+234 LPLSDIARLLKISG

-270 GITGTASFAGVQANI
+270 GITGTASFAGVQASI
-285 NPLKQIIQN
+285 KPLKQIIQN

-309 SLTGNYGL
+309 TLTGNYGL
-317 IPVKIAGTVAT
+317 IPVQIAGTVAT

-349 VASVVS
+349 VASIVS
-355 AVETELGQKVVLP
+355 AVEAELGQKVVLP

-381 TGTVANP
+381 TGTVASP
-388 VLTGAIASTKP
+388 VLAGAIASTKP

-411 TNFQVERGRIAQT
+411 TNFKLERGRTAQT
-424 PTPNSPPSNGQFSS
+424 PTPNSPPSTVPLSS
-438 LALTLSDM
+438 LALTLSDI
-446 LVVPAAGG
+446 LVVPAVGG
-454 KIGGKGEVYLTLGS
+454 KIGGKGEVDLALGS
-468 DNSRSGLVFDLQA
+468 ENSRSGLVFDLQA
-481 ENVPGDAIAQIYAV
+481 ENLPGDAIAQIYAL

-507 AKAQIFGLLDNIQA
+507 AKAQVFGPLNNIQA
-521 RAQWQAPQGTFPAS
+521 RAKWQAPQGTFPAS
-535 GEIRAGRNS
+535 GEIRAGGNT

-563 AIQDRRWEA
+563 AIQDRQWEA

-579 AVKSLQPLIPGLN
+579 AVKSLQPLIPRLN

-600 FTGTAE
+600 FSGTAE
-606 AGGTLDD
+606 VAGTLDD
-613 FSLNAIAAS
+613 LSLNGIYAS
-622 GKGTLNLA
+622 GKGTLNVV

-635 VNGKLESGRW
+635 VNAKLESGRW

-652 KVALNRLI
+652 KVAINPLL

-667 ATSNSNT
+667 AIAN
-674 SPSANLENLKSKIQ
+674 SANLDNLKSKIQ
-688 NLKSLGGQLAGE
+688 NLKSLDGQLAGE
-700 FQAGGNVDNLTASGI
+700 FQAAGNLDNLTASGI
-715 NLSANGKLNFADSNV
+715 NLSTNGKLNIADSSV
-730 NLKGELTAGNWQA
+730 NLKGELTDGNWQA
-743 TAETDRTSVSRLVDL
+743 TAETDRTSISRLVDL
-758 GLPLLDVASAFNPEN
+758 TLPILDVASAFNPEN
-773 QQSATLRSKIQNLK
+773 QQSANLKSKIQNLK
-787 SIDGQI
+787 SIDGQL
-793 SSQVTA
+793 SSQFTA
-799 SGSLD
+799 SGSLE
-804 NLTASSINASGS
+804 NLTASAIN
-816 GQLNLA
+816 L
-822 DSNVNFKAELAAGNW
+822 
-837 QATAETDRTSV
+837 
-848 SRLVDLGLPL
+848 
-858 LDVASAFNPENQPD
+858 
-872 SNLRS
+872 
-877 KIPNL
+877 
-882 KSIDGQISSQVTA
+882 
-895 SGSLDNL
+895 
-902 TASSIN
+902 
-908 ANGSGQLN
+908 NGSG
-916 LGGSNVNFKAELAAG
+916 K
-931 NWQATAE
+931 
-938 TDRTSVSRLVDLG
+938 
-951 LPLLDVASAFN
+951 
-962 PENQQD
+962 
-968 SNLRSKIPNLKSID
+968 
-982 GQISSQVTASGSLDN
+982 
-997 LTASSINANGSGQLN
+997 LN

-1026 GNWQAT
+1026 GNWQGT
-1032 AETDRTSIS
+1032 AETDRTSIG

-1048 PLLDAASA
+1048 PLLDVGLA
-1056 FNPEKQEQYTNLKSK
+1056 FTADNPQIVANINNLKSK
-1071 IQNLKSLD
+1071 IQNLKSID
-1079 GEISNQIQAA
+1079 GQISNQIQAA

-1095 ADLAVNSSGKLNIA
+1095 SVADVSVNSSGKLNIA

-1121 RQWQA
+1121 GQWQA

-1131 RVILSRLEQTVRNLQ
+1131 RVILSRLEKTVRNLQ

-1209 LLETNGVTVSNLEQ
+1209 LLQTNGVTVSNLEQ

-1232 TNLPPEIAGTLDGKL
+1232 TNLPREIAGTLDGKI

-1273 GGGIV
+1273 GGGVV
-1278 NATGSAQSG
+1278 NAKGSAQSG

-1305 AFEAQRQSLQASG
+1305 AFEAQRQSLQGSG

-1337 NLSGPIAAGTGE
+1337 DLSGPIAAAS
-1349 PPLQTVRA
+1349 PQNVRA
-1357 GGSFRISELPFLQQP
+1357 GGSFRISQLPFLKQP

-1420 LSNFNLEALPAEQLA
+1420 LSNFNLEALPAELLA
-1435 FLRPMGLKNA
+1435 FLTPIGVKNA
-1445 SEKNQPIRGN
+1445 SEKNQPVRGN

-1468 PSLVGDVEVRN
+1468 LSLVGDVEVRN
-1479 LAVNEVAFDSVLAGK
+1479 LAVNQVAFDPVLAGK
-1494 VTASSDQSVDLRL
+1494 VTASSDKSVDLRL
-1507 AGAQDK
+1507 AGPQDK

-1562 QEAGL
+1562 EEAGL

-1593 ATGQIAIAQPAIGYI
+1593 ANGQIAIAQPAIGYI

-1623 ASLTNGIF
+1623 ATLANGIF

-1637 YLISGN
+1637 YSISGN
-1643 VKAGT
+1643 VKAGA

-1677 LARGLKPP
+1677 FARGLKPP
-1685 VYGNSGDVQ
+1685 VYGNSGDVK

-1772 AEQFNVE
+1772 AEQFSIE
-1779 GSFQDGILTIL
+1779 GSFQDGILTVL

-1824 ELAKLVELPF
+1824 ELAKLIELPF

-1872 KKADGSF
+1872 KKADSSF

-1917 DSNQIDLRANLKNE
+1917 DNNQIDLRANLQNE

-1940 PKVAWVSGTGQVQIR
+1940 PQIAWVNGKGQVQIR

-1965 QGIANLE
+1965 QGIANFE

-1987 LTGTVR
+1987 VTGTVR

-2006 QLSKGEVMAQ
+2006 QLSKGEVVAQ
-2016 GVIPLSVPFAP
+2016 GVIPLSVPFAE
-2027 GDADGANPLAVNL
+2027 GDVDAANPLAVNL
-2040 DKLALNLRGLYRG
+2040 DKLGLNLRGLYRG

-2060 ATGTALRPQLSGKIE
+2060 ARGTALRPQLSGKIE

-2087 GVTTRLASSA
+2087 GGGTRLASS
-2097 SDSPASPSDSTSS
+2097 DSPSTTTSSPTTPTEVSTSPATP
-2110 DSTSSSSPSPS
+2110 TSPTSSPS

-2128 LGLKLG
+2128 LALKLG

-2140 SAPILDFK
+2140 SAPILNFQ

-2164 AGRIRLTSGSVNL
+2164 AGTIRLTSGAVNL

-2247 VKGKASGLAENLELR
+2247 VKGKASQLAENIELR

-2299 GLFSNLQSVITNAT
+2299 GLFNNLQSVITNAT

-2327 NEGQTAT
+2327 NEGQTAS
-2334 SSSGAAAGAGS
+2334 SSSGAASGAGS

>member
-1 MTNSDD
+1 
-7 DKKQLAP
+7 
-14 LPGRRWWRLLLLSG
+14 
-28 TGVGILGLVGAVA
+28 
-41 AGEWVREKLAPL
+41 
-53 VQSEVSQTLKRP
+53 
-65 VQIGRLERFS
+65 
-75 PTSLR
+75 
-80 FGRSA
+80 
-85 LPATAIDPDYASTE
+85 
-99 AVEVRFS
+99 
-106 ISQLL
+106 
-111 FNRTLKL
+111 
-118 DITLVKPS
+118 
-126 AYIEQDA
+126 
-133 ESRWVNIPTSEPKPA
+133 
-148 GLFKTEI
+148 
-155 EAIRVENAGAV
+155 
-166 LLPSPAVGQK
+166 
-176 TSAPISV
+176 
-183 TLKNGS
+183 
-189 ALFREQNQRV
+189 
-199 LYELNGQFTNN
+199 
-210 DNFAVK
+210 
-216 ADSLLP
+216 
-222 AAQTNVLLQAQN
+222 
-234 LPLSDLARLLKLSG
+234 
-248 ISLQKGLANS
+248 
-258 NLTVQVRDNKLS
+258 
-270 GITGTASFAGVQANI
+270 
-285 NPLKQIIQN
+285 
-294 GSGQLRFQGTNLIVD
+294 
-309 SLTGNYGL
+309 
-317 IPVKIAGTVAT
+317 
-328 GANFNTEQ
+328 
-336 ASFNL
+336 
-341 ITNVQPVA
+341 
-349 VASVVS
+349 
-355 AVETELGQKVVLP
+355 
-368 IAVAGEVKADAKL
+368 
-381 TGTVANP
+381 
-388 VLTGAIASTKP
+388 
-399 ATVDRLQLNNIS
+399 
-411 TNFQVERGRIAQT
+411 
-424 PTPNSPPSNGQFSS
+424 
-438 LALTLSDM
+438 
-446 LVVPAAGG
+446 
-454 KIGGKGEVYLTLGS
+454 
-468 DNSRSGLVFDLQA
+468 RSGLVFDLQA
-481 ENVPGDAIAQIYAV
+481 ENLPADAIAQIYAL

-507 AKAQIFGLLDNIQA
+507 AKAQVFGPLNNIQA

-535 GEIRAGRNS
+535 GEIRAGGNT

-563 AIQDRRWEA
+563 AIQDRQWEA

-600 FTGTAE
+600 FSGTAE
-606 AGGTLDD
+606 VAGTLDD
-613 FSLNAIAAS
+613 LSLNGIYAS
-622 GKGTLNLA
+622 GKGTLNVV

-652 KVALNRLI
+652 KVAINPLL

-667 ATSNSNT
+667 AIAN
-674 SPSANLENLKSKIQ
+674 SANLDNLKSKIQ
-688 NLKSLGGQLAGE
+688 NLKSLDGQLAGE
-700 FQAGGNVDNLTASGI
+700 FQAAGNLDNLTASGI
-715 NLSANGKLNFADSNV
+715 NLSTNGKLNIADSSV
-730 NLKGELTAGNWQA
+730 NLKGELTDGNWQA
-743 TAETDRTSVSRLVDL
+743 TAETDRTSISRLVDL
-758 GLPLLDVASAFNPEN
+758 TLP
-773 QQSATLRSKIQNLK
+773 I
-787 SIDGQI
+787 
-793 SSQVTA
+793 
-799 SGSLD
+799 
-804 NLTASSINASGS
+804 
-816 GQLNLA
+816 
-822 DSNVNFKAELAAGNW
+822 
-837 QATAETDRTSV
+837 
-848 SRLVDLGLPL
+848 

-877 KIPNL
+877 KIQNL
-882 KSIDGQISSQVTA
+882 KSIDGQLSSQFTA
-895 SGSLDNL
+895 SGSLENL
-902 TASSIN
+902 TASAIN
-908 ANGSGQLN
+908 LNGSGKLN
-916 LGGSNVNFKAELAAG
+916 LGGN
-931 NWQATAE
+931 
-938 TDRTSVSRLVDLG
+938 
-951 LPLLDVASAFN
+951 
-962 PENQQD
+962 
-968 SNLRSKIPNLKSID
+968 
-982 GQISSQVTASGSLDN
+982 
-997 LTASSINANGSGQLN
+997 
-1012 LGGSNVNFKGELAA
+1012 NVNFKGELAA
-1026 GNWQAT
+1026 GNWQGT

-1048 PLLDAASA
+1048 PLLDVASA
-1056 FNPEKQEQYTNLKSK
+1056 FNPEKQEQYSNLKSK

-1079 GEISNQIQAA
+1079 GQISNQIQAA

-1095 ADLAVNSSGKLNIA
+1095 SVADVSVNSSGKLNIA

-1121 RQWQA
+1121 GQWQA

-1131 RVILSRLEQTVRNLQ
+1131 RVILSRLEKTVRNLQ
-1146 LFTLTATLPKGFDG
+1146 LFPLTATLPKGFDG

-1209 LLETNGVTVSNLEQ
+1209 SLATNGVTVSNLEQ

-1232 TNLPPEIAGTLDGKL
+1232 TNLPREIAGTLDGKI

-1273 GGGIV
+1273 GGGVV
-1278 NATGSAQSG
+1278 NAKGSAQSG
-1287 NWRASIEGDQ
+1287 NWRASIAGDQ

-1305 AFEAQRQSLQASG
+1305 AFEAQRQSLQGSG

-1337 NLSGPIAAGTGE
+1337 DLSGPIAAAS
-1349 PPLQTVRA
+1349 PQNVRA
-1357 GGSFRISELPFLQQP
+1357 GGSFRISELPFLKQP

-1387 QAATPGLT
+1387 KAATRGLT

-1435 FLRPMGLKNA
+1435 FLTPMGAKKS
-1445 SEKNQPIRGN
+1445 SEKNQPVRGN

-1468 PSLVGDVEVRN
+1468 LSLVGDVEVRN
-1479 LAVNEVAFDSVLAGK
+1479 LAVNQVAFDPVLAGK
-1494 VTASSDQSVDLRL
+1494 VTASSDKSVDLRL
-1507 AGAQDK
+1507 AGPQDK

-1562 QEAGL
+1562 EEAGL

-1593 ATGQIAIAQPAIGYI
+1593 ANGQIAIAQPAIGYI

-1623 ASLTNGIF
+1623 ATLTNGIF

-1637 YLISGN
+1637 YSISGN
-1643 VKAGT
+1643 VKAGA
-1648 NPEFAGKVNIQ
+1648 NPEFTGKVNIQ

-1677 LARGLKPP
+1677 FARGLKPP
-1685 VYGNSGDVQ
+1685 VYGNSGDVK

-1721 QQAVKSAEKLPA
+1721 QQAVKSSEKLPA

-1772 AEQFNVE
+1772 AEQFSIE
-1779 GSFQDGILTIL
+1779 GSFQDGILTVL

-1824 ELAKLVELPF
+1824 ELAKLIELPF

-1872 KKADGSF
+1872 KKADSSF

-1917 DSNQIDLRANLKNE
+1917 DNNQIDFRANLQNE

-1940 PKVAWVSGTGQVQIR
+1940 PQLAWVNGKGQVQIR

-1965 QGIANLE
+1965 QGIANFE
-1972 NATVRARAFPEPLTG
+1972 NATVRARAFPEPITG
-1987 LTGTVR
+1987 LTGAVR

-2006 QLSKGEVMAQ
+2006 QLSKGEVVAQ
-2016 GVIPLSVPFAP
+2016 GVIPLSVPFAE
-2027 GDADGANPLAVNL
+2027 GDVDAANPLAVNL
-2040 DKLALNLRGLYRG
+2040 DKLGLNLRGLYRG

-2060 ATGTALRPQLSGKIE
+2060 ARGTALRPQLSGKIE

-2087 GVTTRLASSA
+2087 GGGTRLASS
-2097 SDSPASPSDSTSS
+2097 DSPSTTTSSPTTPTEVSTSPATP
-2110 DSTSSSSPSPS
+2110 TSPTSSPS

-2128 LGLKLG
+2128 LALKLG

-2140 SAPILDFK
+2140 SAPILNFQ

-2164 AGRIRLTSGSVNL
+2164 AGTIRLTSGAVNL

-2247 VKGKASGLAENLELR
+2247 VKGKASQLAENIELR

-2299 GLFSNLQSVITNAT
+2299 GLLNNLQSVITNAT

-2327 NEGQTAT
+2327 NEGQTAS
-2334 SSSGAAAGAGS
+2334 SSSGAASGAGS

>member
-7 DKKQLAP
+7 DKNQLAP
-14 LPGRRWWRLLLLSG
+14 RSGRRWWRLLLLSG
-28 TGVGILGLVGAVA
+28 TGVGILGLIGAMVA
-41 AGEWVREKLAPL
+41 QAWVREKLAPI
-53 VQSEVSQTLKRP
+53 VETEVSQTLKRP
-65 VQIGRLERFS
+65 VQLGRLEGFS
-75 PTSLR
+75 LTSLR
-80 FGRSA
+80 FGRST
-85 LPATAIDPDYASTE
+85 LPATATDPDYASTE
-99 AVEVRFS
+99 AVEVQFS
-106 ISQLL
+106 IWPLL

-118 DITLVKPS
+118 DITLVKAK
-126 AYIEQDA
+126 AYIEQDDRGRWINMPTA
-133 ESRWVNIPTSEPKPA
+133 ERKSP

-155 EAIRVENAGAV
+155 EAVRVENFGAFLV
-166 LLPSPAVGQK
+166 PSPAAHQK

-183 TLKNGS
+183 SLKNGS
-189 ALFREQNQRV
+189 ALFRDQNQRV

-216 ADSLLP
+216 ADSLLS
-222 AAQTNVLLQAQN
+222 AAQTNVLLQGQN
-234 LPLSDLARLLKLSG
+234 LPLTDLARLLKLPG
-248 ISLQKGLANS
+248 ISLQKGLANG
-258 NLTVQVRDNKLS
+258 NLTLQVRDNKLS
-270 GITGTASFAGVQANI
+270 GITGTASFAGVQASI
-285 NPLKQIIQN
+285 APLKQIVQN
-294 GSGQLRFQGTNLIVD
+294 SSGQLRFQGTNLIVD
-309 SLTGNYGL
+309 SLTANYGL
-317 IPVKIAGTVAT
+317 IPVAITGTVAAGT
-328 GANFNTEQ
+328 NFDLEQ
-336 ASFNL
+336 ARFDL
-341 ITNVQPVA
+341 VTNVPPVA
-349 VASVVS
+349 VQNVVS
-355 AVETELGQKVVLP
+355 ALEQELGQKVVLP
-368 IAVAGEVKADAKL
+368 VPVAGELKVDAKL
-381 TGTVANP
+381 TGTAAQP
-388 VLTGAIASTKP
+388 ILAGTIASTKP

-411 TNFQVERGRIAQT
+411 TNFKLERGRIAQT
-424 PTPNSPPSNGQFSS
+424 PTPNSQSSIPPFSS

-454 KIGGKGEVYLTLGS
+454 KIGGKGEVEIGLAS
-468 DNSRSGLVFDLQA
+468 QNSRSGLVFDLQA
-481 ENVPGDAIAQIYAV
+481 ENLPADAIAQIYAL
-495 PIPAAVKIGSVS
+495 PIPAAVKIGTVS
-507 AKAQIFGLLDNIQA
+507 AKAQVFGPLDNIQA
-521 RAQWQAPQGTFPAS
+521 RVQWQAPQGTFPAA

-544 ADLQNTVV
+544 ADLQNTTV

-563 AIQDRRWEA
+563 ALKDRQWQA
-572 IIKGDRV
+572 MIKGDRV
-579 AVKSLQPLIPGLN
+579 AVNSLQPLVPGLV

-606 AGGTLDD
+606 ATGTLDD
-613 FSLNAIAAS
+613 LSLNAIAAT
-622 GKGTLNLA
+622 GKGTLNIA

-645 QASGKTE
+645 QASGKSD

-667 ATSNSNT
+667 ALEN
-674 SPSANLENLKSKIQ
+674 PANLDNLKAKIQ
-688 NLKSLGGQLAGE
+688 NLKSLDGQLAGE
-700 FQAGGNVDNLTASGI
+700 FQASGNVDNLTASGI
-715 NLSANGKLNFADSNV
+715 NLSTNGKLNIADSNV
-730 NLKGELTAGNWQA
+730 NIQGELTAGNWQGKL
-743 TAETDRTSVSRLVDL
+743 ETDRASIARLVDL
-758 GLPLLDVASAFNPEN
+758 TLPILDVASAFNPEN
-773 QQSATLRSKIQNLK
+773 QQSANLKSKIQNLK
-787 SIDGQI
+787 SIDGLL
-793 SSQVTA
+793 SSQFTA

-804 NLTASSINASGS
+804 NLTASSINASG
-816 GQLNLA
+816 GGKLNLA
-822 DSNVNFKAELAAGNW
+822 
-837 QATAETDRTSV
+837 
-848 SRLVDLGLPL
+848 
-858 LDVASAFNPENQPD
+858 
-872 SNLRS
+872 
-877 KIPNL
+877 
-882 KSIDGQISSQVTA
+882 
-895 SGSLDNL
+895 
-902 TASSIN
+902 
-908 ANGSGQLN
+908 
-916 LGGSNVNFKAELAAG
+916 GSNVNFQGELTAG
-931 NWQATAE
+931 NWQ
-938 TDRTSVSRLVDLG
+938 
-951 LPLLDVASAFN
+951 
-962 PENQQD
+962 
-968 SNLRSKIPNLKSID
+968 
-982 GQISSQVTASGSLDN
+982 
-997 LTASSINANGSGQLN
+997 
-1012 LGGSNVNFKGELAA
+1012 
-1026 GNWQAT
+1026 GN
-1032 AETDRTSIS
+1032 AETDRTSIRR
-1041 SLVNLGL
+1041 LGDLGL

-1056 FNPEKQEQYTNLKSK
+1056 FAADNPQTVANINTLKSK
-1071 IQNLKSLD
+1071 IQNLQSLD
-1079 GEISNQIQAA
+1079 GQISNQIQAS
-1089 GSLDKS
+1089 GSLDNS
-1095 ADLAVNSSGKLNIA
+1095 TAAEIGISSSGKLNIG
-1109 DGTVDFKGKLDA
+1109 DGTLAFRGKLED
-1121 RQWQA
+1121 RRWQA
-1126 VADLD
+1126 FADLD
-1131 RVILSRLEQTVRNLQ
+1131 RVILSRLEKTIRDTQ

-1165 YQAAGSL
+1165 FQAAGSL

-1189 VDRLGAIDTT
+1189 ADRLGAIDTE
-1199 AKLENGNLEA
+1199 AKLENGNWQA
-1209 LLETNGVTVSNLEQ
+1209 SLETNGVALANLEQ

-1232 TNLPPEIAGTLDGKL
+1232 ANLPREIDGTLDGKVRL
-1247 RIVGNTDNLTA
+1247 LGSVDNLTA

-1278 NATGSAQSG
+1278 NAVGSAQSG
-1287 NWRASIEGDQ
+1287 NWRASISGGQ

-1305 AFEAQRQSLQASG
+1305 AFESQRQSLEAGG

-1337 NLSGPIAAGTGE
+1337 NLSGPIAAS
-1349 PPLQTVRA
+1349 PQNVRA
-1357 GGSFRISELPFLQQP
+1357 GGSFRISELPFLKQP
-1372 FDAIFNWDGKRIEVE
+1372 FDAIFNWDGKRIEIE
-1387 QAATPGLT
+1387 KATTPGLR
-1395 ASGFVGVELAGK
+1395 ANGIVNVELAGK

-1414 LDLDVK
+1414 LDLNVK
-1420 LSNFNLEALPAEQLA
+1420 LSNFNLAALPTEQLG
-1435 FLRPMGLKNA
+1435 FLTPIGDKKS
-1445 SEKNQPIRGN
+1445 SENNQPLRGN
-1455 VDFTGRLTGTLAA
+1455 VDFTGRLTGNLAA
-1468 PSLVGDVEVRN
+1468 LSLVGDVEVRD
-1479 LAVNEVAFDSVLAGK
+1479 LAVNQVAFDPVLAGR
-1494 VTASSDQSVDLRL
+1494 VNASSDKSVDLRL
-1507 AGAQDK
+1507 AGASDK
-1513 IEVAL
+1513 IEIAL

-1528 VKRGESVA
+1528 VKRGESIA
-1536 RGQAEGETLRVNL
+1536 SGQTEGETLRVNL

-1562 QEAGL
+1562 KDAGL

-1623 ASLTNGIF
+1623 ATLTNGIF
-1631 RQGTGQ
+1631 RQGSGQ

-1643 VKAGT
+1643 VKAGA

-1659 QGNLQQ
+1659 QGDLQQ

-1685 VYGNSGDVQ
+1685 VYGSAADVQ
-1694 TVAVGEPEAPLI
+1694 TVAVGEPEAALI
-1706 EQLRRLAEIEVILQQ
+1706 LQLRRLAEIEAILQQQ
-1721 QQAVKSAEKLPA
+1721 QQAVKQSEKLPP

-1757 QFNVKGDNWQWGKYV
+1757 QFNVKGDDWKWGKYV
-1772 AEQFNVE
+1772 AEQFSIE
-1779 GSFQDGILTIL
+1779 GSFQDGILTVL

-1815 LRVENVPVE
+1815 LRIENVPVE

-1834 VDVTGNLNLRA
+1834 VDVTGDLNLRA
-1845 NLAGSLENPQAT
+1845 NLAGSLENPQLA

-1901 VQGSLPFEL
+1901 VTGSLPFEL
-1910 PFAAVKP
+1910 PFAAVKA
-1917 DSNQIDLRANLKNE
+1917 DSNQIDLRANLQNE

-1940 PKVAWVSGTGQVQIR
+1940 PEVAWVSGKGAVQIR

-1965 QGIANLE
+1965 EGIANFE

-1987 LTGTVR
+1987 VTGTVR

-2006 QLSKGEVMAQ
+2006 QLTKGEIVAQ
-2016 GVIPLSVPFAP
+2016 GVIPLSVPFAE
-2027 GDADGANPLAVNL
+2027 GDVDFANPLAVNL

-2060 ATGTALRPQLSGKIE
+2060 ATGTALRPRLSGNIE

-2087 GVTTRLASSA
+2087 GATRLASVAADSDSPVTEVSA
-2097 SDSPASPSDSTSS
+2097 SDSGATSPNPN
-2110 DSTSSSSPSPS
+2110 PSPS
-2121 FEVGLND
+2121 FEVALNN
-2128 LGLKLG
+2128 LQLKLG
-2134 RGVRVT
+2134 RGIRVT
-2140 SAPILDFK
+2140 SAPILNFQ
-2148 ATGALTVNGT
+2148 ATGGLTVNGT

-2164 AGRIRLTSGSVNL
+2164 EGTIRLTSGSVNL
-2177 FTTQFKLDKG
+2177 FTTQFRLDRG

-2192 TFVPTQGL
+2192 TFVPAQGL

-2207 LATSVQEVS
+2207 LATSVQEVT

-2247 VKGKASGLAENLELR
+2247 VQGKASQLAENLELR
-2262 SSPGRSQTEIVALL
+2262 SSPGRSSTEIVALL

-2293 ANLAGA
+2293 ANLAGG
-2299 GLFSNLQSVITNAT
+2299 GLFNNLQSVITNAT

-2327 NEGQTAT
+2327 NEVQGGRSGSGST
-2334 SSSGAAAGAGS
+2334 SGAGS
-2345 LGIGLE
+2345 LGLGLE
-2351 VGADITRNL
+2351 VGADITRNI

-2374 EFNVRYRLND
+2374 EFNLRYRISD
-2384 KILLRGSTNFQGDNR
+2384 QILLRGSTNFQGDNR

>member
-7 DKKQLAP
+7 DKNQLAP
-14 LPGRRWWRLLLLSG
+14 RPHRRWWRLVLLSG
-28 TGVGILGLVGAVA
+28 TGLGIIALVGAAV
-41 AGEWVREKLAPL
+41 GYQWVREKLAPL
-53 VQSEVSQTLKRP
+53 VETEVSQLLDRP
-65 VQIGRLERFS
+65 VQLGRLEGFS
-75 PTSLR
+75 LTSLR
-80 FGRSA
+80 FGRST
-85 LPATAIDPDYASTE
+85 LPATATDPDYASTE
-99 AVEVRFS
+99 AVKVKFS
-106 ISQLL
+106 VLQLL
-111 FNRTLKL
+111 FTRTLKL
-118 DITLVKPS
+118 DITLVKAS

-133 ESRWVNIPTSEPKPA
+133 QGRWINIPTTEQKSP
-148 GLFKTEI
+148 GLFKTEV
-155 EAIRVENAGAV
+155 EAIRAENAAAV
-166 LLPSPAVGQK
+166 LVPSPAVGQQ

-183 TLKNGS
+183 NLQNS
-189 ALFREQNQRV
+189 SVLFREQNQRV

-222 AAQTNVLLQAQN
+222 AAQTNVQLQGQN
-234 LPLSDLARLLKLSG
+234 LPLPELARLLKVPG
-248 ISLQKGLANS
+248 ISLQKGLANG
-258 NLTVQVRDNKLS
+258 NLTVQMRDNKLS
-270 GITGTASFAGVQANI
+270 GITGTASFAGVQASI

-294 GSGQLRFQGTNLIVD
+294 SSGQLRFQGTNLIVD
-309 SLTGNYGL
+309 SLTANYGL
-317 IPVKIAGTVAT
+317 IPVQIAGTFAT
-328 GANFNTEQ
+328 GTNFNLEQ

-349 VASVVS
+349 FASVVNV
-355 AVETELGQKVVLP
+355 VETELGQKVVLP

-381 TGTVANP
+381 TGTVALP
-388 VLTGAIASTKP
+388 VLVGAIASTKP

-411 TNFQVERGRIAQT
+411 TNFKLERGRMAQT
-424 PTPNSPPSNGQFSS
+424 PTPNSQSSTKPFSS
-438 LALTLSDM
+438 LALTLSDI

-454 KIGGKGEVYLTLGS
+454 KIGGKGQIEIALGS

-481 ENVPGDAIAQIYAV
+481 ENVPGDAIVQIYAL

-507 AKAQIFGLLDNIQA
+507 AKAQVFGPLDNIQA

-563 AIQDRRWEA
+563 ALKDRQWEA

-579 AVKSLQPLIPGLN
+579 AVNSLQQVVPGLN

-600 FTGTAE
+600 FSGTAE
-606 AGGTLDD
+606 AAGTLDD
-613 FSLNAIAAS
+613 LSLNAIAAS

-645 QASGKTE
+645 QAFGQTE
-652 KVALNRLI
+652 KVAVNRLL

-667 ATSNSNT
+667 AASNSQT
-674 SPSANLENLKSKIQ
+674 SPAANLDNLKSKIQ
-688 NLKSLGGQLAGE
+688 NLKSLDGQLAGE
-700 FQAGGNVDNLTASGI
+700 FQASGNVDNLTASGI
-715 NLSANGKLNFADSNV
+715 NLSTSGRLNIADSNV

-743 TAETDRTSVSRLVDL
+743 TAETDRTSISRLVDL
-758 GLPLLDVASAFNPEN
+758 TLPILDVASAFNPEN
-773 QQSATLRSKIQNLK
+773 QQSANLNNLRSKIPNLK
-787 SIDGQI
+787 SIEGQI
-793 SSQVTA
+793 SSQFTA

-822 DSNVNFKAELAAGNW
+822 DSNVNFK
-837 QATAETDRTSV
+837 
-848 SRLVDLGLPL
+848 
-858 LDVASAFNPENQPD
+858 
-872 SNLRS
+872 
-877 KIPNL
+877 
-882 KSIDGQISSQVTA
+882 
-895 SGSLDNL
+895 
-902 TASSIN
+902 
-908 ANGSGQLN
+908 
-916 LGGSNVNFKAELAAG
+916 
-931 NWQATAE
+931 
-938 TDRTSVSRLVDLG
+938 
-951 LPLLDVASAFN
+951 
-962 PENQQD
+962 
-968 SNLRSKIPNLKSID
+968 
-982 GQISSQVTASGSLDN
+982 
-997 LTASSINANGSGQLN
+997 
-1012 LGGSNVNFKGELAA
+1012 GELAG
-1026 GNWQAT
+1026 GNWLLT

-1041 SLVNLGL
+1041 RLVNLGL
-1048 PLLDAASA
+1048 PLLDVGLA
-1056 FNPEKQEQYTNLKSK
+1056 FTADNPQTVANINNLKSK

-1095 ADLAVNSSGKLNIA
+1095 SVADVSVNSSGKLNIA

-1121 RQWQA
+1121 GRWQA
-1126 VADLD
+1126 FADLD
-1131 RVILSRLEQTVRNLQ
+1131 RVILSRLEKTIRDTQ
-1146 LFTLTATLPKGFDG
+1146 LFALTATLPKGFDG

-1165 YQAAGSL
+1165 FQAAGSL

-1199 AKLENGNLEA
+1199 AKLENGNWQA
-1209 LLETNGVTVSNLEQ
+1209 LLETNGIELNSLEQ

-1232 TNLPPEIAGTLDGKL
+1232 ANLPPEIAGTLDGKVRL
-1247 RIVGNTDNLTA
+1247 LGSVDNLTA

-1273 GGGIV
+1273 GDGIV
-1278 NATGSAQSG
+1278 NAAYSAASG

-1297 IALSRFQK
+1297 IALSRFQQ

-1337 NLSGPIAAGTGE
+1337 NLSGPIAAAS
-1349 PPLQTVRA
+1349 PQTVRA
-1357 GGSFRISELPFLQQP
+1357 GGSFRISELPFLKQP
-1372 FDAIFNWDGKRIEVE
+1372 FEAIFNWDGKRVEVE
-1387 QAATPGLT
+1387 KAATRGLT

-1420 LSNFNLEALPAEQLA
+1420 LANFNLEALPAEQLA
-1435 FLRPMGLKNA
+1435 FLSTVADKNSSQKNA
-1445 SEKNQPIRGN
+1445 PLRGN

-1468 PSLVGDVEVRN
+1468 LSLVGDVEVRN
-1479 LAVNEVAFDSVLAGK
+1479 LAVNQVAFDPVLAGS
-1494 VTASSDQSVDLRL
+1494 VTASSDKSVDLRL
-1507 AGAQDK
+1507 AGRQDK

-1518 NQSFLPTSFL
+1518 DRSFLPTSFL
-1528 VKRGESVA
+1528 VQRGESVA
-1536 RGQAEGETLRVNL
+1536 SGQTEGETLRVNL

-1562 QEAGL
+1562 KDAGL

-1588 PATLQ
+1588 PQTLQ
-1593 ATGQIAIAQPAIGYI
+1593 ANGQIAIAQPAISYI

-1623 ASLTNGIF
+1623 ATLTNGIF
-1631 RQGTGQ
+1631 RQGSGQ

-1643 VKAGT
+1643 VKAGA

-1671 YFNLGD
+1671 YFNLTD

-1685 VYGNSGDVQ
+1685 VYGNAADAQ

-1721 QQAVKSAEKLPA
+1721 QQAVKSSEKLPP
-1733 LSQLQG
+1733 LSELQG

-1744 IAVAGSLRTGVQA
+1744 IAVAGSLQTGVQA

-1772 AEQFNVE
+1772 AEQFSIE
-1779 GSFQDGILTIL
+1779 GSFQDGILTVL

-1815 LRVENVPVE
+1815 LRIENVPVE

-1845 NLAGSLENPQAT
+1845 NLAGSLANPQAT

-1872 KKADGSF
+1872 KKADSSF

-1892 LVTQTEPIE
+1892 LITQTEPIE

-1910 PFAAVKP
+1910 PFAAVKA
-1917 DSNQIDLRANLKNE
+1917 DSNQIDLRANLQNE

-1940 PKVAWVSGTGQVQIR
+1940 PQVAWVSGKGQVQIR

-1965 QGIANLE
+1965 QGIANFE

-1987 LTGTVR
+1987 LTGRVR

-2006 QLSKGEVMAQ
+2006 QLSKGEVVAS
-2016 GVIPLSVPFAP
+2016 GVIPLSVPFAA
-2027 GDADGANPLAVNL
+2027 GDVDAANPLAVNL

-2060 ATGTALRPQLSGKIE
+2060 ATGTALRPQLSGNIE

-2087 GVTTRLASSA
+2087 GGATRLASSP
-2097 SDSPASPSDSTSS
+2097 SPSPSPSDSP
-2110 DSTSSSSPSPS
+2110 STSSPSDSPSPSPSDSPSTSSPSDSPSPSPS
-2121 FEVGLND
+2121 FEVRLND
-2128 LGLKLG
+2128 LRLKLG
-2134 RGVRVT
+2134 RGIRVT
-2140 SAPILDFK
+2140 SAPILNFQ
-2148 ATGALTVNGT
+2148 ATGGLTVNGT

-2164 AGRIRLTSGSVNL
+2164 EGTIRLTSGSVNL
-2177 FTTQFKLDKG
+2177 FTTQFRLDRG

-2192 TFVPTQGL
+2192 TFVPAQRL

-2207 LATSVQEVS
+2207 LATSVQEVT

-2247 VKGKASGLAENLELR
+2247 VQGKASQLAESLELR
-2262 SSPGRSQTEIVALL
+2262 SSPSRSSTEIVALL

-2299 GLFSNLQSVITNAT
+2299 GLFNNLQSVITNAT

-2327 NEGQTAT
+2327 NEGQTAR
-2334 SSSGAAAGAGS
+2334 SGSGAASGAGS

-2374 EFNVRYRLND
+2374 DFNLRYRISD